1 MDTDAV
7 VEALLAAGVARYAI
21 DQPSR
26 DALSVWVTTI
36 DGGRIRLGR
45 NLMDDNGNIDTRGT
59 WGWTRFDGRTVIRA
73 EEARDLAS
81 AAAEVARQA
90 GIPGSIAADE

>member
-1 MDTDAV
+1 MNADAV
-7 VEALLAAGVARYAI
+7 IEALLAAGVARYAI
-21 DQPSR
+21 DHPGR
-26 DALSVWVTTI
+26 NDLSVWVTTI
-36 DGGRIRLGR
+36 DGGRIRLSR
-45 NLMDDNGNIDTRGT
+45 NLMDDNGNRDTRGT

-73 EEARDLAS
+73 EEAPDLAS